1 VIDGLFLTYPFN
13 DSSITNLFN
22 LMGEFML
29 NFELRQKFKEILDSA
44 SREDLIDIANSW
56 SGNRGFDIESTTTEN
71 IIILI
76 LDSMNL

>member
-1 VIDGLFLTYPFN
+1 
-13 DSSITNLFN
+13 
-22 LMGEFML
+22 ML

-56 SGNRGFDIESTTTEN
+56 SGNRGFAIESTTTEN